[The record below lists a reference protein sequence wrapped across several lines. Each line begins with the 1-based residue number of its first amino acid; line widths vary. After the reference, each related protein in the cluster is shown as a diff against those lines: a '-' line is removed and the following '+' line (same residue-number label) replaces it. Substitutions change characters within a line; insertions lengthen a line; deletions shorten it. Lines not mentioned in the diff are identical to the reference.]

1 MNSLYVNNHIQE
13 YRNFRGC
20 NKGDACRRMVLK
32 RDEYVYAIAV
42 SNSMFKT
49 DEKNMCAQEPFVNE
63 PPEFSPAILA

>member
-1 MNSLYVNNHIQE
+1 
-13 YRNFRGC
+13 
-20 NKGDACRRMVLK
+20 MVLK